1 MNVSLPLD
9 LLELRTP
16 VPFNI
21 RDPKGVLLL
30 RKGEEI
36 RNEQHRE
43 FLLQHTPMVDQ
54 DDLKA
59 WTFRYT
65 TEIDRMV
72 RGNES
77 LSKIA
82 GVTRPVDLDEL
93 ENERNQSAAE
103 ALPDMQATL
112 SKLLHQTTHA
122 NDFVTR
128 LLDVE
133 KRLDRLLRNKQDD
146 CLFVLVQLLMD
157 RAVSY
162 SATHALLCAVVCRIV
177 APTLSLTQGEQ
188 TALFHAALTM
198 NIGMGRLHDAMSRQ
212 ERVPSKDQQDDIYQ
226 HPQIG
231 VAWLRSQGV
240 GDALWLQYVAEHH
253 ETPHGDGYP
262 AGKRDVSVAVQ
273 LLHMAD
279 VFVARISPRRERP
292 GLLSSQAARDVY
304 LGPEGQPNQVGAAF
318 VKALGVYIPGSYV
331 RLASGE
337 VAVVV
342 RRGRRANTPVVFAI
356 IGRQGL
362 PLGEPALRDTSERSH
377 EVKGSVSADEV
388 KVRVNLPKLLA
399 RF

>member
-43 FLLQHTPMVDQ
+43 FLLQHTRMVDQ

-177 APTLSLTQGEQ
+177 APTLSLTQAEQ

-304 LGPEGQPNQVGAAF
+304 LGPDGQPNQVGAAF
-318 VKALGVYIPGSYV
+318 VKALGIYPPGSYV

-337 VAVVV
+337 VAVVM
-342 RRGRRANTPVVFAI
+342 RRGERANQPRVASLL
-356 IGRQGL
+356 GREGT
-362 PLGEPALRDTSERSH
+362 PLGVPAVRSTADPRH
-377 EVKGSVSADEV
+377 EVKGAVRTSDVR
-388 KVRVNLPKLLA
+388 VRVNHERMLA
-399 RF
+399 LV

>member
-43 FLLQHTPMVDQ
+43 FLLQHMPMVDQ

-198 NIGMGRLHDAMSRQ
+198 NIGMGRLHDVMSRQ

-231 VAWLRSQGV
+231 VAWLRGQGV

-304 LGPEGQPNQVGAAF
+304 LGPDGQPNQVGAAF

-377 EVKGSVSADEV
+377 EVKGSVPADEV